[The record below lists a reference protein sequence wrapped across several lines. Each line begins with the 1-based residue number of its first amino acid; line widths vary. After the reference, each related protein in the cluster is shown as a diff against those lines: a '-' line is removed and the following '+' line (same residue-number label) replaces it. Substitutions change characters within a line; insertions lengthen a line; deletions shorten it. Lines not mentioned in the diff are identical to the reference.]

1 MRLVRA
7 LLTTAALTAVLL
19 AGCSSRPTD
28 PTTTAALPAGQPA
41 SPRSCGTRRPGDHTH
56 PDHSAHP
63 EDPDQARR
71 LR

>member
-56 PDHSAHP
+56 PDHSARH
-63 EDPDQARR
+63 DPSEEA
-71 LR
+71 